1 MMLIYNLVIT
11 AILFILFLILIWNLI
26 ILRRRKLPVIEE
38 SRLPFVSVLI
48 PARNEELNIE
58 NILISLL
65 NQDYPNYEVIVLND
79 HSEDNTGKIVSGIKE
94 KYPGLKVLE
103 GKVLPEDWTGKC
115 YACTQLYEASKGEF
129 ILFTDADTT
138 HKPESLRRS
147 ITIAMK
153 RDADMLTIFP
163 EMTMKSFAEKIMMP
177 MLWFTIMLLLPFYF
191 VDKKGF
197 VKFSVGIGP
206 FMMFRRSAY
215 EKIGGHYSVKSAIV
229 EDVWLA
235 RKIKEHNLRLIVEDG
250 QEMLSVRMYRN
261 FGEIWRGFSKN
272 IYAGFQFSTFTL
284 FAVNFFY
291 ILLFFLPFLLFFIEL
306 SLHSGLN
313 YILILVSIQIIIL
326 YLARILISVRFKL
339 GILSTILH
347 PLGAISVP
355 IIAANSWRWI
365 KFGKGARWKGR
376 VYNPL
381 KTKNNK

>member
-1 MMLIYNLVIT
+1 MMLIYHLVVT
-11 AILFILFLILIWNLI
+11 VVLFILFLVLIWNMI

-38 SRLPFVSVLI
+38 RKLPFVSVLI

-58 NILISLL
+58 NILESLL
-65 NQDYPNYEVIVLND
+65 NQNYPNYEVIVLND
-79 HSEDNTGKIVSGIKE
+79 HSEDNTGKIIADIKE
-94 KYPGLKVLE
+94 KYPRLKVLN
-103 GKVLPEDWTGKC
+103 GKTLPEGWTGKC
-115 YACTQLYEASKGEF
+115 YACTQLYEESKGEF
-129 ILFTDADTT
+129 ILYTDADTT
-138 HKPESLRRS
+138 HKPESLRKS
-147 ITIAMK
+147 VTIALN

-191 VDKKGF
+191 IDKKGF

-206 FMMFRRSAY
+206 FMMFRRAAY
-215 EKIGGHYSVKSAIV
+215 EKIGGHYSVKNAIV

-235 RKIKEHNLRLIVEDG
+235 RKIKEHNLKLIVEDG

-284 FAVNFFY
+284 FSVNFIY

-306 SLHSGLN
+306 SLNSGSN
-313 YILILVSIQIIIL
+313 YALILISIQIIIL
-326 YLARILISVRFKL
+326 YLARILISIRFKL
-339 GILSTILH
+339 GIISTILH
-347 PLGAISVP
+347 PVGAISVP

-376 VYNPL
+376 IYNPV
-381 KTKNNK
+381 KN